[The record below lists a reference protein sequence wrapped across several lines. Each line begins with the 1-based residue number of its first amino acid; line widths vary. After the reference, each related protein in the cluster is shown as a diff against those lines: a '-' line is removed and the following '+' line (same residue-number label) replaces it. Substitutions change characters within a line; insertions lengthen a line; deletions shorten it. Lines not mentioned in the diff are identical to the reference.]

1 MTLEKAKLSKQKTD
15 QWLPG
20 TGGEEEADYKGA

>member
-15 QWLPG
+15 QWLPE
-20 TGGEEEADYKGA
+20 TGGEEGADYKGA